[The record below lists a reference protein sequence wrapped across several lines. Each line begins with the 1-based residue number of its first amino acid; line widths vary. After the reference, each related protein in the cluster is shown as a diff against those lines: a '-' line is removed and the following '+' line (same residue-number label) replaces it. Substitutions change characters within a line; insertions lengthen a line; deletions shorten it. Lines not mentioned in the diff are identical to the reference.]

1 MKLLLDTH
9 ALLWALGEKERLSP
23 AAAAAIAAPD
33 NEVLVSAASL
43 WEISIQQELGK
54 LELSR
59 TASEWLPA
67 ALEETGIDVL
77 DITGRHALAAGALPT
92 HHRDPFD
99 RMLIAQSL
107 AEGLTLV
114 TRDERFRPYGVL
126 LLEA

>member
-1 MKLLLDTH
+1 MKLLLDSH
-9 ALLWALGEKERLSP
+9 ALLWALGERERLSP
-23 AAAAAIAAPD
+23 TAAAAIAAPE

-43 WEISIQQELGK
+43 WEISIKQELGK
-54 LELSR
+54 LELPG
-59 TASEWLPA
+59 TASEWLPG
-67 ALEETGIDVL
+67 ALDETGIDVL
-77 DITGRHALAAGALPT
+77 EITGRHALAAGGLPT
-92 HHRDPFD
+92 QHRDPVD